1 MRNVVVTAEE
11 LRSLKYFVKHSS
23 GPDRYFLVLAFI
35 RGLFRRSRGQDD
47 GTPLI
52 RNRCNRRRDTH

>member
-1 MRNVVVTAEE
+1 MRDNVVTAEE

-35 RGLFRRSRGQDD
+35 RGLFRRSRRQDD

-52 RNRCNRRRDTH
+52 RNRCNRRRNTY